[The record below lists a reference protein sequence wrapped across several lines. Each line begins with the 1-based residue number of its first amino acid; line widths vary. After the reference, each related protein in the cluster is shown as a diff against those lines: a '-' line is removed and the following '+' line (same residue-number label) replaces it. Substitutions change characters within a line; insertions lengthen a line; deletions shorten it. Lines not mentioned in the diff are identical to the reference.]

1 MSTRFTGFS
10 SVPHFIRSHIFTSS
24 LFYCV
29 PSLYRYVSIAS
40 HIQRMDPQV
49 HCYETCIKL
58 KRKSFVK
65 LIFKVYGN
73 SSGFEGGSQICL
85 LPDLSGL
92 PVRRR
97 PVRCKAYKWAFRRR
111 RPKKDT
117 ELFSSPVSY
126 LRVFIV
132 LKRQEGRRRR
142 RRVSIWW
149 PNAAAAAAAADR
161 TQTFY

>member
-1 MSTRFTGFS
+1 MFHILFR
-10 SVPHFIRSHIFTSS
+10 PIFIPRPE
-24 LFYCV
+24 CM
-29 PSLYRYVSIAS
+29 
-40 HIQRMDPQV
+40 RMDPQV

-73 SSGFEGGSQICL
+73 SSGFEGGSQICR

-97 PVRCKAYKWAFRRR
+97 PVRCKAYKWAFRRRR

-142 RRVSIWW
+142 RRRVSIWW